1 MTGSARFATVAGVRG
16 TVLMRVMAAAGIAV
30 VVAVVIALT
39 NTSNAVDTVSA
50 PKSRTSTV
58 VAPPTTTPPPSL
70 APRPGTLELA
80 SVNPCKIL
88 TSTQRS
94 SLSLDSTPT
103 PYTDPEFDKAKA
115 CSIRGLQSGT
125 ETRLAL
131 VTSMGVDVW
140 LDDTAQVDAKA
151 TTASG
156 YPALIVRT
164 PGLQTVCNV
173 EVDAADNEF
182 LDVMF
187 RDGGNSTPIPQD
199 ALCQGAE
206 QVADD
211 AVTSLLNHD

>member
-1 MTGSARFATVAGVRG
+1 
-16 TVLMRVMAAAGIAV
+16 MRVMAAAGIAV

-39 NTSNAVDTVSA
+39 NTSNAVNTVSA
-50 PKSRTSTV
+50 PKTRTTTV
-58 VAPPTTTPPPSL
+58 VPPPTTTPPPSL
-70 APRPGTLELA
+70 IARPGTIQLTG
-80 SVNPCKIL
+80 VNPCKIL
-88 TSTQRS
+88 TSTQRN

-103 PYTDPEFDKAKA
+103 PYTDTEFDKAKA
-115 CSIRGLQSGT
+115 CSIRGLRSGT

-140 LDDTAQVDAKA
+140 LDDTAQVDARA

-156 YPALIVRT
+156 YPALVVRT

-187 RDGGNSTPIPQD
+187 RDGGNTTPIPQD
-199 ALCQGAE
+199 ALCRGAQ

-211 AVTSLLNHD
+211 AVTSLLHHD